1 MNSSKINFLSKFDE
15 LVQSSIKSY
24 SDLPNKLCEILVSE
38 FEFEAVAILKIN
50 SNFNLEL
57 IGRSSDVKKS
67 FDINSFQKCESCE
80 ALKSNEKLNFTLTNN
95 CKIFLTDRVLFEGC
109 SIIPLSNGTDVL
121 LKISKNDNFSKA
133 EIENINLLSKF
144 VKTILDIWIL
154 GKGSVESSVSM
165 IISSSAQ
172 ELRTPANSIVGFTTL
187 LSEES
192 LSPAQ
197 NDYVT
202 NLKENAFNLLSVIN
216 DLIDI
221 CKVESGSLK
230 PNFNSINLNEF
241 ISNIVNGINSKNENK
256 LVEIIFD
263 VDKSLANDV
272 NLDSQ
277 KVKFILQTLL
287 VNSLKLTERGRISL
301 TVKSKNNKLLE
312 FKIIDTSGG
321 LTSKKISDF
330 FKPFG
335 LQESYSSK
343 TSNITGLSLFLVKKY
358 IDLLGGYISINSN
371 IGKGN
376 VIDFTILADVGQKL
390 DKQID
395 QIPKPNIDK
404 NKILVIEDDYAT
416 SKLLSNYLTKW
427 GYSPLIV
434 NTPKQALNLI
444 ENEVYLA
451 IMIDINLPEISGFE
465 LMKQLRAHPNVKYT
479 PIIVLSVEAEEQKAF
494 MMGAVEY
501 FQKPINYRYLVET
514 LMSYKLKKDS
524 TILIVDD
531 DIPTLNLIKSTVE
544 QVGFNTIALSDSS
557 KVISYIENTHLD
569 LAIIDL
575 DMPIINGFELIKL
588 IKSKKQFL
596 NLPIIIY
603 TGKESFQEELKKI
616 EGMFTDLLHKSST
629 KMEDLADVVAS
640 LINKADEPKKLEE
653 VKSSSDPVKIL
664 LVEDYKHSQIIVTR
678 LLKKNNFET
687 VVVVEN
693 GLQAVEAVKQQKFD
707 LILMDMQMPVM
718 NGFEA
723 TQKIREMPEYKDTPI
738 IALTAFAMKGDRER
752 CLEAGATDYIPKPID
767 SQEFIEKVK
776 FYTEKKLQLN

>member
-1 MNSSKINFLSKFDE
+1 MNSAKINFLMKFDD
-15 LVQSSIKSY
+15 LIQSSIKSF
-24 SDLPNKLCEILVSE
+24 SDLPNKLCELLVSE
-38 FEFEAVAILKIN
+38 FEFEAAAIFKIGL
-50 SNFNLEL
+50 NFNLEL
-57 IGRSSDVKKS
+57 IGRSSNVKKS
-67 FDINSFQKCESCE
+67 FDINTFQKCESCE
-80 ALKSNEKLNFTLTNN
+80 VLRTNEKLNFTLTNN

-109 SIIPLSNGTDVL
+109 SIVPLSNGTDVL
-121 LKISKNDNFSKA
+121 LKISKNENYSKT
-133 EIENINLLSKF
+133 EIEDINSLSKF
-144 VKTILDIWIL
+144 IKSILDIWLL
-154 GKGSVESSVSM
+154 GKGSVENSVSM

-172 ELRTPANSIVGFTTL
+172 ELRTPANSIVGFTSL

-192 LSPAQ
+192 LSPSQ

-202 NLKENAFNLLSVIN
+202 NLKENAFNLLSILN
-216 DLIDI
+216 DIIDI
-221 CKVESGSLK
+221 SKIESGSVK
-230 PNFNSINLNEF
+230 PNFTSVNLNDY
-241 ISNIVNGINSKNENK
+241 ISDLITGIKSKSENK
-256 LVEIIFD
+256 SVEIIYD
-263 VDKSLANDV
+263 IDKSITN
-272 NLDSQ
+272 NISFDSQ
-277 KVKFILQTLL
+277 KVKYIVQTLL
-287 VNSLKLTERGRISL
+287 INSIKLTEKGRISL
-301 TVKSKNNKLLE
+301 TVRPNNKLLE
-312 FKIIDTSGG
+312 FRIIDTSSG

-335 LQESYSSK
+335 LQDSYSSRAN
-343 TSNITGLSLFLVKKY
+343 SITGLSLLLVKKY
-358 IDLLGGYISINSN
+358 IDLLGGYISVSSN

-376 VIDFTILADVGQKL
+376 IIDFAIVADLGYNL

-395 QIPKPNIDK
+395 QIPKPTASK
-404 NKILVIEDDYAT
+404 NKVLVIEDDYAT

-427 GYSPLIV
+427 GYDPLIV
-434 NTPKQALNLI
+434 NSYKQALKLI
-444 ENEVYLA
+444 ENQIFLA
-451 IMIDINLPEISGFE
+451 IMIDVNLPEISGFE
-465 LMKQLRAHPNVKYT
+465 LMKQLKAHQNVRHT

-501 FQKPINYRYLVET
+501 FKKPINYRYLVET

-531 DIPTLNLIKSTVE
+531 DLPTLNLIKSTVE
-544 QVGFNTIALSDSS
+544 QVGFNTIAINESS
-557 KVISYIENTHLD
+557 QVMSYIENTHLD

-575 DMPIINGFELIKL
+575 DMPVINGFDLIKL
-588 IKSKKQFL
+588 IKSKKQFF

-603 TGKESFQEELKKI
+603 TGKESFQDELKKV
-616 EGMFTDLLHKSST
+616 EGMFTELLHKNST
-629 KMEDLADVVAS
+629 KMEDLADAVAS
-640 LINKADEPKKLEE
+640 LINRADEPQKPGE
-653 VKSSSDPVKIL
+653 VKLSPDSYKIL

-678 LLKKNNFET
+678 LLKKNNFES

-776 FYTEKKLQLN
+776 FYTEKRLQLK

>member
-1 MNSSKINFLSKFDE
+1 MNSAKINYLLQLDD
-15 LVQSSIKSY
+15 VIQSSIKSY

-38 FEFEAVAILKIN
+38 FEFEAVALFKIN
-50 SNFNLEL
+50 PNFNIEL
-57 IGRSSDVKKS
+57 IGRSGSVKKNLE
-67 FDINSFQKCESCE
+67 INSIQQCENCE
-80 ALKSNEKLNFTLTNN
+80 AIKSPQKINFTPTSN
-95 CKIFLTDRVLFEGC
+95 CKIYLTDRVLNEGC
-109 SIIPLSNGTDVL
+109 VVIPLSNGSEVL
-121 LKISKNDNFSKA
+121 LKVSRNDSFNNPDIDKMNSIARF
-133 EIENINLLSKF
+133 I
-144 VKTILDIWIL
+144 KTVLDIWIL
-154 GKGSVESSVSM
+154 GKGSVENSVSM
-165 IISSSAQ
+165 IISSLAQ
-172 ELRTPANSIVGFTTL
+172 EIRTPANSIVGFTSL

-197 NDYVT
+197 NDYLS
-202 NLKENAFNLLSVIN
+202 NLKENAFSLLALLN

-221 CKVESGSLK
+221 SKIESGVLK
-230 PNFNSINLNEF
+230 PNFTAVNLNDF
-241 ISNIVNGINSKNENK
+241 ISDIISGIKSKTENK
-256 LVEIIFD
+256 FVEIIFD
-263 VDKSLANDV
+263 IDKSLTTSI

-277 KVKFILQTLL
+277 KLKFILQTLIL
-287 VNSLKLTERGRISL
+287 NSIKLTERGRISL
-301 TVKSKNNKLLE
+301 TVKSASNKVLE
-312 FKIIDTSGG
+312 FRIIDTSGG
-321 LTSKKISDF
+321 LTTKKLADF

-335 LQESYSSK
+335 LQESFSAKSGML
-343 TSNITGLSLFLVKKY
+343 TGLSLFLVKKY
-358 IDLLGGYISINSN
+358 IEILGGYITVNSN

-376 VIDFTILADVGQKL
+376 IIDFTIVADIHQKIQQQL
-390 DKQID
+390 D
-395 QIPKPNIDK
+395 QIPKPTVSK
-404 NKILVIEDDYAT
+404 NKILVVEDDYAT

-427 GYSPLIV
+427 GYDPLIV
-434 NTPKQALNLI
+434 NSYKKALSLV
-444 ENEVYLA
+444 ENEIFLA
-451 IMIDINLPEISGFE
+451 IMVDVNLPEISGFE
-465 LMKQLRAHPNVKYT
+465 LMKQLRAHPNVRHT

-531 DIPTLNLIKSTVE
+531 DLPTLNLVKSTVE

-557 KVISYIENTHLD
+557 KVMDYIENTHLD

-588 IKSKKQFL
+588 IKSKKKFF

-603 TGKESFQEELKKI
+603 TGKETYQEELKKV
-616 EGMFTDLLHKSST
+616 EGMFTELLHKNST
-629 KMEDLADVVAS
+629 KMEDLADAVAS
-640 LINKADEPKKLEE
+640 LINRADEPKKPEE
-653 VKSSSDPVKIL
+653 VKLSSDAYKIL

-678 LLKKNNFET
+678 LLKKNNFESI
-687 VVVVEN
+687 VVVEN
-693 GLQAVEAVKQQKFD
+693 GLQALEAVKQQKFD

-723 TQKIREMPEYKDTPI
+723 TQKIREMPDYKDTPI

-776 FYTEKKLQLN
+776 FYTEKRLQLK

>member
-1 MNSSKINFLSKFDE
+1 MNSAKINFLTKFDE

-24 SDLPNKLCEILVSE
+24 SDLPNKLCELLVSE
-38 FEFEAVAILKIN
+38 FKFEAAAILKIN

-57 IGRSSDVKKS
+57 IGRSSDVKKN
-67 FDINSFQKCESCE
+67 FDINSFHKCESCE
-80 ALKSNEKLNFTLTNN
+80 VLKSNEKLNFTLTNN
-95 CKIFLTDRVLFEGC
+95 CKIFLTDRVFFEGC

-121 LKISKNDNFSKA
+121 LKISKNDNFSKT
-133 EIENINLLSKF
+133 EIENINSLSKF

-172 ELRTPANSIVGFTTL
+172 ELRTPANSIVGFTSL

-197 NDYVT
+197 NDYMS
-202 NLKENAFNLLSVIN
+202 NLKENAFNLLSVLN

-221 CKVESGSLK
+221 SKIESGSVK
-230 PNFNSINLNEF
+230 PNFTSINLNDF
-241 ISNIVNGINSKNENK
+241 ISDLVNGIKSKSDNK
-256 LVEIIFD
+256 FVEIIYD
-263 VDKSLANDV
+263 VEKSITNNV
-272 NLDSQ
+272 SLDSQ

-287 VNSLKLTERGRISL
+287 FNSIKLTERGRISL
-301 TVKSKNNKLLE
+301 TVKSSNNKLLE
-312 FKIIDTSGG
+312 FRIIDTSGG
-321 LTSKKISDF
+321 LTSKKLSDF

-343 TSNITGLSLFLVKKY
+343 AGNITGLSLYLVKKY
-358 IDLLGGYISINSN
+358 IELLGGYISVSSN

-376 VIDFTILADVGQKL
+376 VIDFTIIADLSSKF
-390 DKQID
+390 DKHIE
-395 QIPKPNIDK
+395 QIPKPTVSK
-404 NKILVIEDDYAT
+404 NKVLVIEDDYAT

-427 GYSPLIV
+427 GYDPLIV
-434 NTPKQALNLI
+434 NSYKQALKLVD
-444 ENEVYLA
+444 NEVYLA
-451 IMIDINLPEISGFE
+451 IMIDVNLPEISGFE
-465 LMKQLRAHPNVKYT
+465 LMKQLKAHPNVRHT

-531 DIPTLNLIKSTVE
+531 DLPTLNLVKSTVE

-557 KVISYIENTHLD
+557 QVMKYIENTHLD

-575 DMPIINGFELIKL
+575 DMPVINGFDLIKL
-588 IKSKKQFL
+588 IKSKKQFF

-603 TGKESFQEELKKI
+603 TGKESFQEELKKV
-616 EGMFTDLLHKSST
+616 EGMFTELLHKSST
-629 KMEDLADVVAS
+629 KMEDLADAVAS
-640 LINKADEPKKLEE
+640 LINRADEPKKPEE
-653 VKSSSDPVKIL
+653 VKSSTDPFKIL

-678 LLKKNNFET
+678 LLKKNNFES

-693 GLQAVEAVKQQKFD
+693 GLQAVEAVKQQKFE

-776 FYTEKKLQLN
+776 FYTEKRLQLN